1 MELSETQKT
10 LLAMLK
16 NRDPERYRLKSDY
29 NVKTQV
35 VESGPQAVDNR
46 IKALAGDQA
55 RKHNYNM
62 DGINI

>member
-1 MELSETQKT
+1 MIVKDRRILTWSHYNLIDK
-10 LLAMLK
+10 
-16 NRDPERYRLKSDY
+16 LKSDY

-46 IKALAGDQA
+46 IKVLSGDQA